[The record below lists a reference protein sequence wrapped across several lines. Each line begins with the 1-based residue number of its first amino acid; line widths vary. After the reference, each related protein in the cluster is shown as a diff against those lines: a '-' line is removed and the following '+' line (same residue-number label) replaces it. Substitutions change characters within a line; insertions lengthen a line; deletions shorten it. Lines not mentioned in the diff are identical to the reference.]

1 LCASQLLELLPD
13 STGNKIQASL
23 TTALGNNTSL
33 TAYFSPQRN
42 IDNYGISSQYAW
54 SSNYITSSI
63 MFSWSRNIYNFGSDN
78 FGSDNF
84 GNALETT
91 NDTFSLIFKAGFK

>member
-1 LCASQLLELLPD
+1 MRASQLLDLLPD

-42 IDNYGISSQYAW
+42 LDNYGISSQYVW
-54 SSNYITSSI
+54 SNSYITSSI
-63 MFSWSRNIYNFGSDN
+63 IFNWSRSIYNFGSDN
-78 FGSDNF
+78 FGN
-84 GNALETT
+84 GLETT